1 MPSIHTLNARGHLM
15 LDVMQSYF
23 KLSPA
28 QMRKEIMG
36 LHKQAVEVLRQK
48 GIDYGSL
55 RSGLAP
61 VLNRH
66 EAAFIFD
73 SSAFKT
79 SWYGREVFGQVLP
92 LLEPATTQSLL
103 CGDLLGRDQ
112 NFIFEVLRE
121 SLVLSRPLNFRHGT
135 LLFAV
140 YLNNLSEGTLA
151 RMHSSLSLYPAYVGH
166 IPTTFG
172 TRAKTYL
179 STCLANVGL
188 KVRKQIV
195 LGHEDDR
202 SNSENVNLPG
212 LPFEDAGY
220 RVLSLQESLEGIFLS
235 FKIERPV
242 FPGFEAD
249 SNISLNAISEDVLSL
264 RDCAVYIEPA
274 KHGYLLTEKAGKLH
288 KARLDDFSRE
298 ELEAVIQRKLSSNYI
313 YNMEFLEEHDVVKF
327 SLMIEIERGEGYPT
341 RLAAAFEY
349 LPRDRRVRLITLH

>member
-1 MPSIHTLNARGHLM
+1 MSCIHTLNARGHLM
-15 LDVMQSYF
+15 LEMMRDHF
-23 KLSPA
+23 KLSPK
-28 QMRKEIMG
+28 QMLQEIAA
-36 LHKQAVEVLRQK
+36 LHKQTIEVLHQK

-73 SSAFKT
+73 SSAIH
-79 SWYGREVFGQVLP
+79 SPWYGREVFAKILP
-92 LLEPATTQSLL
+92 LLEPTSTQSLL

-112 NFIFEVLRE
+112 HFIFEVLRE
-121 SLVLSRPLNFRHGT
+121 SLVPSRSLRFRHGT

-140 YLNNLSEGTLA
+140 YLNNLSEASLS
-151 RMHSSLSLYPAYVGH
+151 RMHFELSSYSAYVGH
-166 IPTTFG
+166 IPATFG
-172 TRAKTYL
+172 SQAKTYL

-188 KVRKQIV
+188 KVKRQIV

-202 SNSENVNLPG
+202 SNNENVNLPG

-242 FPGFEAD
+242 FSGFEAD
-249 SNISLNAISEDVLSL
+249 SEIALNAISEDVLSL
-264 RDCAVYIEPA
+264 QDCEVYIEPA
-274 KHGYLLTEKAGKLH
+274 KHGYLLTEKAGKLQ
-288 KARLDDFSRE
+288 KARLADFSRE
-298 ELEAVIQRKLSSNYI
+298 ELQAVIQRKLGANYI
-313 YNMEFLEEHDVVKF
+313 YNMEFLEDHDVMKF
-327 SLMIEIERGEGYPT
+327 SLMIEIEREDGYPT

-349 LPRDRRVRLITLH
+349 LPIHRRVRLITLH

>member
-1 MPSIHTLNARGHLM
+1 M
-15 LDVMQSYF
+15 LETMRSYF
-23 KLSPA
+23 KLSPK
-28 QMRKEIMG
+28 QMRQEIAA
-36 LHKQAVEVLRQK
+36 LHKQTIEVLRKK

-73 SSAFKT
+73 SSEIKS
-79 SWYGREVFGQVLP
+79 SWYGREVFARLLP
-92 LLEPATTQSLL
+92 LLEPASTQSVL

-112 NFIFEVLRE
+112 DFIFEVLRE
-121 SLVLSRPLNFRHGT
+121 SLVLARSLNFRHGT

-140 YLNNLSEGTLA
+140 YLNNLSEASLS
-151 RMHSSLSLYPAYVGH
+151 RMHSELSSCPAYVGH

-188 KVRKQIV
+188 KVQRQMV

-202 SNSENVNLPG
+202 SNSENMNLVG

-249 SNISLNAISEDVLSL
+249 SQISLNAISEDVLSL
-264 RDCAVYIEPA
+264 QDCEVYIEPA
-274 KHGYLLTEKAGKLH
+274 KHGYLLTEKAGKLQ
-288 KARLDDFSRE
+288 KARLADFSRE
-298 ELEAVIQRKLSSNYI
+298 ELQAVIQKKLGANYI
-313 YNMEFLEEHDVVKF
+313 YNMDFLEEHDVMKF
-327 SLMIEIERGEGYPT
+327 SLMIEIEREEGYPT

-349 LPRDRRVRLITLH
+349 LPMDRRVRLITLH

>member
-1 MPSIHTLNARGHLM
+1 LPSIHTLNARSHLM
-15 LDVMQSYF
+15 LEVMRSYF

-28 QMRKEIMG
+28 QMRKEIAG
-36 LHKQAVEVLRQK
+36 LHNQTVEVLRQK

-73 SSAFKT
+73 SSTVKT

-92 LLEPATTQSLL
+92 LLEPASTQILL
-103 CGDLLGRDQ
+103 CGDLLGRNQ

-121 SLVLSRPLNFRHGT
+121 SLVLSRSLSFRHGT

-151 RMHSSLSLYPAYVGH
+151 RLHSSLSSYPAYVGH
-166 IPTTFG
+166 IPTTFT

-188 KVRKQIV
+188 KVKKQIV

-249 SNISLNAISEDVLSL
+249 SEISLNAISEDVLSL
-264 RDCAVYIEPA
+264 QDCTVFIEPA

-288 KARLDDFSRE
+288 KARLADFSRE
-298 ELEAVIQRKLSSNYI
+298 ELEAVIQRKLSANYI
-313 YNMEFLEEHDVVKF
+313 YNMEFLEEHDVMKF

-349 LPRDRRVRLITLH
+349 LPWDRRVRLITLH

>member
-1 MPSIHTLNARGHLM
+1 M
-15 LDVMQSYF
+15 LEVMRSHF
-23 KLSPA
+23 KLSPS
-28 QMRKEIMG
+28 QMRQEIAA
-36 LHKQAVEVLRQK
+36 LHKQTVEVLRQK
-48 GIDYGSL
+48 GVDYGAL

-73 SSAFKT
+73 SSAVKS

-92 LLEPATTQSLL
+92 LLEPASTQSLL

-112 NFIFEVLRE
+112 EFIFEVLQE
-121 SLVLSRPLNFRHGT
+121 SLILSRSLNFRHGT

-151 RMHSSLSLYPAYVGH
+151 RMHSALSSYLAYVGH

-179 STCLANVGL
+179 STCLVNVGL
-188 KVRKQIV
+188 KVKKLMV

-220 RVLSLQESLEGIFLS
+220 RVISLQESLEGIFLS

-249 SNISLNAISEDVLSL
+249 SEISLNAISEDVLSL
-264 RDCAVYIEPA
+264 RECEVYIEPA

-288 KARLDDFSRE
+288 KARLADFSRE
-298 ELEAVIQRKLSSNYI
+298 KLQAVIRRKLSANYI
-313 YNMEFLEEHDVVKF
+313 YNMDFLEEHAVMKF
-327 SLMIEIERGEGYPT
+327 SLMIEIDREEGYPT